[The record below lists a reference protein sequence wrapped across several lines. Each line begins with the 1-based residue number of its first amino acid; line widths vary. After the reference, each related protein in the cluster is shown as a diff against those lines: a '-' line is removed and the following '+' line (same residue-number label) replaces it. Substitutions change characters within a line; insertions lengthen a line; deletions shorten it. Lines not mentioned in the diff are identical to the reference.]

1 MTDTKNTGVFSARA
15 DKDDIASWKLYAQA
29 AGMTVTELTAEAM
42 KAYMEANPLQGDH
55 LKMYRLLLKQ
65 AKK

>member
-15 DKDDIASWKLYAQA
+15 DKEAIQEWKIYAQA